1 MLIRPDDWERR
12 RATLAPG
19 AYTVHVGRTD
29 GFAAEVLTLAA
40 FVPELLER
48 RSNLEFVASEIDGVW
63 LGSSHL
69 GRVPLSE
76 SGGRLSLATSG
87 TAGPQKK
94 FTVDLPGRA
103 RTAGLEQDARWLVCY
118 SLGRWASISV
128 IMHAVLARSS
138 LVVPPSLSAAAIIEA
153 AGSGGATHLAIT
165 PSLFRSL
172 LVTDPD
178 GLKRAP
184 IRQLTFGGE
193 ATSQA
198 VLDAAR
204 DLWPSARVT
213 HVFSTTETGDVCSA
227 SDGLAGYP
235 WPRME
240 RAGAR
245 LLESGELV
253 IDGHATGDLWEVR
266 EERAIHLGRIHE
278 IINVGGFKVSPATV
292 EEAAMAQ
299 PGVVGAAAYP
309 VRSPILGELVGL
321 DIVGD
326 VDTTTL
332 ARSLRSVLPRAACPA
347 SIRRVERLIL
357 NDAGKLIRMTT

>member
-1 MLIRPDDWERR
+1 MLIRPDDWEQR

-19 AYTVHVGRTD
+19 TYTVHVGRAD
-29 GFAAEVLTLAA
+29 GFAAEVLALAA

-48 RSNLEFVASEIDGVW
+48 RSNLEFVALELGGAW

-69 GRVPLSE
+69 EPVPLSE
-76 SGGRLSLATSG
+76 PGGRLSLATSG
-87 TAGPQKK
+87 TAGPPKK
-94 FTVDLPGRA
+94 FTVDLPSRA
-103 RTAGLEQDARWLVCY
+103 RTAVPEPDARWLVCY

-138 LVVPPSLSAAAIIEA
+138 LVVPPTLGADAIIEA
-153 AGSGGATHLAIT
+153 ASSGGATHLAIT

-172 LVTDPD
+172 LVTDSE
-178 GLKRAP
+178 GLGQAP

-193 ATSQA
+193 ATSRA
-198 VLDAAR
+198 VLDAAH
-204 DLWPSARVT
+204 DLWPSARIT
-213 HVFSTTETGDVCSA
+213 HVFATTETGDVCSA

-235 WPRME
+235 WSRME

-253 IDGHATGDLWEVR
+253 INGHATGDLWEVR
-266 EERAIHLGRIHE
+266 EDRAIHLGRIHE
-278 IINVGGFKVSPATV
+278 VINVGGFKVSPSTV

-299 PGVVGAAAYP
+299 PGVVGAAAYAVP
-309 VRSPILGELVGL
+309 SPILGELVGL

-326 VDTTTL
+326 ADTTTL

-347 SIRRVERLIL
+347 SIRRVESLTL